1 MLSCGLRCRP
11 PSRGGSATDALTT
24 RRPTRR
30 GGSALR
36 RILIAIPIIILLVSL
51 LLAGAG
57 ALFTVAAY
65 NYYASGLPDPKDA
78 LTDLDFE
85 QQTIVYDRTGKV
97 ELARL
102 GTLRREL
109 VTFDQIPGE
118 MLDATTAIEDKDF
131 WINPG
136 FDPAGIVSAG
146 HRHRLGSAA
155 RRLDD
160 HPAARAQSAAAGRGV
175 RGHRPRSAR
184 SARSS
189 SPSG

>member
-1 MLSCGLRCRP
+1 MQTTLARRQRHRRAVGRRP
-11 PSRGGSATDALTT
+11 P
-24 RRPTRR
+24 RR
-30 GGSALR
+30 GGSTLR

-65 NYYASGLPDPKDA
+65 NYYAQGLPDPKEA
-78 LTDLDFE
+78 LTGLDFE
-85 QQTIVYDRTGKV
+85 QQTIVYDRSGKV

-102 GTLRREL
+102 GNLRREL

-146 HRHRLGSAA
+146 
-155 RRLDD
+155 LDTI
-160 HPAARAQSAAAGRGV
+160 SG
-175 RGHRPRSAR
+175 RPRSSCTR
-184 SARSS
+184 PR
-189 SPSG
+189 